1 MIIVPIIEYLVCFL
15 ILKWL
20 IRQKTGEP
28 FSKKAIVK
36 FLLLGA
42 ISVVA
47 VFAVMLPFP
56 IEADTFFHFNPLIN
70 GFLTALLTAALAEE
84 VMKYFFF
91 RLAIRKNSEVSCWLD
106 AVIAAVIVA
115 IGFTLLE
122 DLSYLFDGAKSV
134 LRVILPGHLLFQA
147 VMGYYYGKARV
158 TKQFKYDILSLVVPI
173 LLHTGMDMFLIALMS
188 IFGSPQVLNELTESN
203 ITAEK
208 ITALPY
214 YNWMI
219 PLLICAFA
227 MFIVILIG
235 LILMAGKISRW
246 SRNGELQE
254 KLH

>member
-1 MIIVPIIEYLVCFL
+1 M
-15 ILKWL
+15 
-20 IRQKTGEP
+20 
-28 FSKKAIVK
+28 
-36 FLLLGA
+36 
-42 ISVVA
+42 
-47 VFAVMLPFP
+47 
-56 IEADTFFHFNPLIN
+56 
-70 GFLTALLTAALAEE
+70 
-84 VMKYFFF
+84 
-91 RLAIRKNSEVSCWLD
+91 
-106 AVIAAVIVA
+106 IVA

-122 DLSYLFDGAKSV
+122 DLSYLFAGAKSV

-173 LLHTGMDMFLIALMS
+173 LLHTAMDMFLIALMS
-188 IFGSPQVLNELTESN
+188 IFGSPQILNELTESN

-235 LILMAGKISRW
+235 LILMARKISRW
-246 SRNGELQE
+246 SKNGELQE
-254 KLH
+254 KL